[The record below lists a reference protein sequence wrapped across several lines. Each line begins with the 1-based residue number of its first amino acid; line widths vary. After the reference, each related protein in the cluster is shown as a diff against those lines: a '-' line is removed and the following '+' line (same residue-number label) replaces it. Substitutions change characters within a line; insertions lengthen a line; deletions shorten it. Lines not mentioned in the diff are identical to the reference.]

1 MLFRSAN
8 YKPATYSVDDKIIT
22 LDASAVTHKL
32 TLAGNAKA
40 NDIIGGAGNDSINGG
55 AGKDTIEGSAGDD
68 ILLGNTGN
76 DMIFGGEGN
85 DTITGGAGND
95 ELWGDEG
102 SDTFIYKS
110 GHGKDV
116 IYNFGDEDSLTFN
129 NLTFT
134 TSYKDDA
141 IVFKVGTTA
150 NAITLKDFTATTF
163 NIDGKA
169 YKISSSSLVKTS

>member
-1 MLFRSAN
+1 M
-8 YKPATYSVDDKIIT
+8 TI
-22 LDASAVTHKL
+22 DASETNHDL
-32 TLAGNAKA
+32 RLMGNGLA
-40 NDIIGGAGNDSINGG
+40 NDIYGGY
-55 AGKDTIEGSAGDD
+55 
-68 ILLGNTGN
+68 
-76 DMIFGGEGN
+76 
-85 DTITGGAGND
+85 GND
-95 ELWGDEG
+95 ELWGGEG

-116 IYNFGDEDSLTFN
+116 IYGFSDEDALTFN